1 MRKPVWLFSEGS
13 LKRRDLLG
21 NKGANLCEMTSLG
34 MPVPFGFIITTQ
46 THLEYQR
53 LRQRIPE
60 GTMEEVKAALLK
72 MEIRQGA
79 EFGNPVNP
87 LLVSVRS
94 GASVSMPG
102 MMDTLLNLGINDEIV
117 EGLAKLTANPRF
129 AYDTYRRFLQLY
141 GAVVG
146 GKGIHPYTQILKDY
160 RQQHGL
166 EEHADL
172 DVGELKEIVGLFKQI
187 HLPPDNPW
195 TQLENAIGAVF
206 SSWNNPHA
214 QTYRRLNNIPDSIGT
229 AVIIQAMVF
238 GNMGQNSGSGIAFTR
253 NPLTG

>member
-1 MRKPVWLFSEGS
+1 MRKPVWLFSEGI

-34 MPVPFGFIITTQ
+34 MPVPFGFITTTQ
-46 THLEYQR
+46 THLEYQG

-117 EGLAKLTANPRF
+117 EGLTKLTANPRF

-146 GKGIHPYTQILKDY
+146 GKGIHPFTQILKDY

-172 DVGELKEIVGLFKQI
+172 DVGELKEIVGLFKKI
-187 HLPPDNPW
+187 HLPP
-195 TQLENAIGAVF
+195 
-206 SSWNNPHA
+206 
-214 QTYRRLNNIPDSIGT
+214 
-229 AVIIQAMVF
+229 
-238 GNMGQNSGSGIAFTR
+238 
-253 NPLTG
+253 